1 MLAVMDRATRDR
13 AISLLLIG
21 AFVAAVGAVLTIIA
35 VVNEDGPHAL
45 IGALVVL
52 VSLILTVASFRSVVS
67 GRRG

>member
-1 MLAVMDRATRDR
+1 MLAAMDRATRDR
-13 AISLLLIG
+13 AGGLLLIG

-35 VVNEDGPHAL
+35 VVNEDAPHAL